1 MYSLDIETGQ
11 SNKLLDMGA
20 DMFASYGDSIFIY
33 SLESEKLCEYSI
45 NGELIS
51 ENVIK
56 LKNDDLSVD
65 ALIVTKD
72 FLGPGTAPLTKR
84 RLFSTSTFTISRFC
98 TVIFFPP
105 ICPGILFPLN
115 TLLGSEQA
123 PLEPA

>member
-20 DMFASYGDSIFIY
+20 DMFTSYGDSIFTY
-33 SLESEKLCEYSI
+33 SLEYSI

-72 FLGPGTAPLTKR
+72 
-84 RLFSTSTFTISRFC
+84 
-98 TVIFFPP
+98 
-105 ICPGILFPLN
+105 
-115 TLLGSEQA
+115 
-123 PLEPA
+123 